1 MRHEFS
7 YPNSLS
13 HTKPHSELLGEFRS
27 QYQQLMQQIEEES
40 SDMESSSSSHS
51 TTSSSLVCTYQCACT
66 HTHILNIISLCK
78 LSLCSYSGI
87 AFNTISQYLVTMY
100 KLT

>member
-13 HTKPHSELLGEFRS
+13 RTKPHGELLGEFRS

-40 SDMESSSSSHS
+40 SDMESSSSSHG
-51 TTSSSLVCTYQCACT
+51 TTSSSTVCISMSLHGHPICTYVHIL
-66 HTHILNIISLCK
+66 HTYVLNIICK
-78 LSLCSYSGI
+78 LFLFLHI
-87 AFNTISQYLVTMY
+87 VA
-100 KLT
+100 